1 MILLVFSDLFLL
13 NCRVAESPHEQQATA
28 PGPATRR
35 GPASAFWSKYWS
47 SRVPDYRDLY
57 SRDYGDYGDYDA
69 DADNRVGEQL
79 RGPRTKSRL
88 DPRHVQSAPAEELS
102 RTFDN
107 TNALRLKSSAGH
119 IGQSSYPVLVLT
131 LVWAIILTL

>member
-1 MILLVFSDLFLL
+1 MF
-13 NCRVAESPHEQQATA
+13 NCRVAESPHEQEAVD
-28 PGPATRR
+28 GHPATHR

-57 SRDYGDYGDYDA
+57 SRDYGDYDA
-69 DADNRVGEQL
+69 DTADNSVGEQL

-88 DPRHVQSAPAEELS
+88 DPRHVQTAPAEELS

-107 TNALRLKSSAGH
+107 TNALRLKSSAGLG
-119 IGQSSYPVLVLT
+119 GQSSYPVLLLSLVLG
-131 LVWAIILTL
+131 IILTL